1 MFFHYF
7 GLITFTIIV
16 AVVLAVFV
24 VSCCKGHY
32 LYYQFTKPQ
41 LRAYD
46 NKLQYYKIDCD
57 KDKSKWV
64 PLRCTIMRKY
74 HPRGDENKIAH
85 QGESVPIRIESID
98 ELNEYRKKLSNY
110 NKLLDFID
118 LQETL
123 MKDYNSFDEQQRII
137 Q

>member
-7 GLITFTIIV
+7 GLISFTAII
-16 AVVLAVFV
+16 AIVLALIT
-24 VSCCKGHY
+24 VSCCKGNHIY
-32 LYYQFTKPQ
+32 NQFITPQ

-46 NKLQYYKIDCD
+46 NKLQYYKIDCN
-57 KDKSKWV
+57 KNNERWE
-64 PLRCTIMRKY
+64 PLKCTVMRKY
-74 HPRGDENKIAH
+74 CAGGDKNKILH
-85 QGESVPIRIESID
+85 KGESVYIMIHSID

-110 NKLLDFID
+110 NKLLNFIE
-118 LQETL
+118 LQENL

>member
-16 AVVLAVFV
+16 AVVLAVFI

-46 NKLQYYKIDCD
+46 NKLQYYRIDCD
-57 KDKSKWV
+57 KNKSNWV

-74 HPRGDENKIAH
+74 HPHGNEDKIAH
-85 QGESVPIRIESID
+85 QGESVPIKIESID

>member
-1 MFFHYF
+1 
-7 GLITFTIIV
+7 
-16 AVVLAVFV
+16 
-24 VSCCKGHY
+24 
-32 LYYQFTKPQ
+32 
-41 LRAYD
+41 
-46 NKLQYYKIDCD
+46 
-57 KDKSKWV
+57 
-64 PLRCTIMRKY
+64 MRKY
-74 HPRGDENKIAH
+74 HPHGDENKIAH
-85 QGESVPIRIESID
+85 QGESVPIIIESID